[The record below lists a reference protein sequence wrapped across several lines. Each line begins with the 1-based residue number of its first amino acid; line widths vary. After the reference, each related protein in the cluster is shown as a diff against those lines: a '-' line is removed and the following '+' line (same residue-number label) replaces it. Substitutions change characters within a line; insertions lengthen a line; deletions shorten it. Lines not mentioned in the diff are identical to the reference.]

1 MIRWLSEADWPV
13 ASQYVEHILQVVAGV
28 LTWMVSRCFW
38 RRSKVDSISKTLL
51 QTIFCSESLNQKSSI
66 ERSSHGFQQSS
77 TSVRL
82 NFTRRPS
89 KELRRANDLAL
100 QPRATEL
107 KGLVQAE
114 MADVEGDLRLDLKE
128 KACMLCFVIDIY
140 IYITI
145 YLVI

>member
-1 MIRWLSEADWPV
+1 M
-13 ASQYVEHILQVVAGV
+13 ASNSLRLQF
-28 LTWMVSRCFW
+28 VST
-38 RRSKVDSISKTLL
+38 K
-51 QTIFCSESLNQKSSI
+51 QIFV
-66 ERSSHGFQQSS
+66 FD
-77 TSVRL
+77 
-82 NFTRRPS
+82 FTRRPS